1 MTIDISDL
9 NSDERR
15 IVEAVIEGLRNGRT
29 KYGPMFLA
37 EDRRNLVEE
46 GLEEAR
52 DQIIYITGALIQ
64 LRDLQGRKT
73 P

>member
-1 MTIDISDL
+1 
-9 NSDERR
+9 
-15 IVEAVIEGLRNGRT
+15 
-29 KYGPMFLA
+29 MFLA